1 MARNKKQNSPKVSFL
16 RDACTHD
23 TYKDIKRKAIALG
36 MPFPDA
42 TGNSIGALLNFIN
55 KTDNIPDPTLIDKYD
70 DWMDN
75 QLSELGYEKDDPIR
89 SSRLRLGFLGDE
101 DENGK
106 PKIRRVPGIKRP
118 KEKKPVRERDK
129 FSLYKGTKKSYTF
142 ELTEKGLSLDRITR
156 RVLKKFPDAK
166 EKSISLWHRACLR
179 ELKKKN
185 G

>member
-1 MARNKKQNSPKVSFL
+1 MGRKKKNNQKESFL
-16 RDACTHD
+16 KDTCAHD

-42 TGNSIGALLNFIN
+42 TRGDIGKLLTHIN
-55 KTDNIPDPTLIDKYD
+55 KTNNYPNPTLIDEYD
-70 DWMDN
+70 KWMDN
-75 QLSELGYEKDDPIR
+75 QLSLSGFAPDDPIR

-101 DENGK
+101 EEGK
-106 PKIRRVPGIKRP
+106 KSRLRKISGIKRP
-118 KEKKPVRERDK
+118 KEKKPARERDK

-142 ELTEKGLSLDRITR
+142 ELTEKGLSLDRVTR
-156 RVLKKFPDAK
+156 RVIKKFPDAK

-179 ELKKKN
+179 AMKKN